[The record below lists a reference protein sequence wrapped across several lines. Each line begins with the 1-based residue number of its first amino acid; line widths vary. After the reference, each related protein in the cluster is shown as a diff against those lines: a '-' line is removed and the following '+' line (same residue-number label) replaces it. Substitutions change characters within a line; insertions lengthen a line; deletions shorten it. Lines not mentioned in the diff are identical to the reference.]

1 MYLKT
6 NARNWRRLKKGDIKA
21 EQQKMDF
28 KEEEQIEMKLE
39 GVRNDKERINGFK

>member
-6 NARNWRRLKKGDIKA
+6 NARNWRRLKKGEIHA

-28 KEEEQIEMKLE
+28 KEEEQVEMKL
-39 GVRNDKERINGFK
+39 GDKEK